1 MFVGILWILRIKT
14 AVCHLKDLIQMKLT
28 DTEMNINTRN
38 VSPTF
43 VICATLPSLARA
55 ISKTHLT
62 GLVDCG
68 TCN

>member
-1 MFVGILWILRIKT
+1 MFVRILWMLRIKT
-14 AVCHLKDLIQMKLT
+14 VICHLKELIQMKLT
-28 DTEMNINTRN
+28 DTEMNINMRN

-43 VICATLPSLARA
+43 VICATLPSLAWV